1 LKLHQARAWGDF
13 SESLTQGQL
22 FVKHETIR
30 TISLLTFQISN
41 PRFPLDSAQLRH
53 LISRAVERLI
63 VDIALCIIAAWVVAV
78 AGQLFKQP
86 LLMAYL
92 LAGFAIGPHGFKWIT
107 EPQSID
113 TIAHIGLIL
122 LLFMIGLEMDL
133 KKMFSAGKAI
143 TVTAASQIFGC
154 IALGWLFFKIPG
166 FGENGLEAL
175 YLAVAAA
182 MSSTIIIVKIL
193 YDKHEL
199 ETLAG
204 RITLGVL
211 VLQDLLTIL
220 FLAIQPNLK
229 HPGVGILLMAFL
241 KVLLLV
247 GVAYLASRFLLPPV
261 FKFVARQPELV
272 LVGALAW
279 CFAVAG
285 FAGQLELS
293 VEMGALIAGV
303 MVSTFPYTLDVVAK
317 VTTLRDF
324 FVTLFFVGL
333 GMAIPLPTWSL
344 ILYMLLFSVF
354 LVISRLATVF
364 LPLYKMKM
372 GHRVSLLPAINLCQ
386 MSELS
391 LVLLSLGLHAG
402 DVSDR
407 SISIAAF
414 AFAFLAVDSTYAVF
428 GNETILRKASPWLKR
443 FGMPDLPESGTTTLR
458 KGTHEG
464 KRIFI
469 LGFCWTASSLLEEI
483 IKQKPTLLPEI
494 QVVDF
499 NPRVIQELRKRN
511 VSVVYGDISQR
522 DVLVHAGIGYAHI
535 IICTVPDMLLKGA
548 NNLRLLKQVRDL
560 NPTAKIIVHSEQL
573 SNVQAMYSAGA
584 SYVSAP
590 RLLEAADLVQVIEAA
605 DKDLLDQKRK
615 EQQEILKERSE
626 VIG

>member
-1 LKLHQARAWGDF
+1 
-13 SESLTQGQL
+13 
-22 FVKHETIR
+22 
-30 TISLLTFQISN
+30 
-41 PRFPLDSAQLRH
+41 
-53 LISRAVERLI
+53 VERLI
-63 VDIALCIIAAWVVAV
+63 IDIALCIIAAWVVAV

-92 LAGFAIGPHGFKWIT
+92 LAGFAIGPNGFRWVT
-107 EPQSID
+107 EPESIE

-143 TVTAASQIFGC
+143 SVTAATQIFGC
-154 IALGWLFFKIPG
+154 IALGWLFFRLPG
-166 FGENGLEAL
+166 FGDNWLEAL

-199 ETLAG
+199 ETLGG

-229 HPGVGILLMAFL
+229 HPAAGILLLAFG
-241 KVLLLV
+241 KVLVLV
-247 GVAYLASRFLLPPV
+247 GVAYLASRFLLPPI

-317 VTTLRDF
+317 VTSLRDF
-324 FVTLFFVGL
+324 FVTLFFVSL
-333 GMAIPLPTWSL
+333 GMRIPVPTWNL
-344 ILYMLLFSVF
+344 ILYMLIFSAF
-354 LVISRLATVF
+354 LVVSRLVTVF
-364 LPLYKMKM
+364 VPLYRMKL
-372 GHRVSLLPAINLCQ
+372 GHRISFVPAINLCQ

-391 LVLLSLGLHAG
+391 LVLLTLGVQAG
-402 DVSDR
+402 DVSGH
-407 SISIAAF
+407 SISLAAF
-414 AFAFLAVDSTYAVF
+414 AFAFLAVDSTYAIF
-428 GNETILRKASPWLKR
+428 GSETLLRKASPWLKR
-443 FGMPDLPESGTTTLR
+443 LGLPDLPESGTTSVQR
-458 KGTHEG
+458 GEHEG
-464 KRIFI
+464 RRIFI

-483 IKQKPTLLPEI
+483 TKQKPTLLPEV

-499 NPRVIQELRKRN
+499 NPRVIEQLRKRG
-511 VSVVYGDISQR
+511 VHVVYGDISQR
-522 DVLVHAGIGYAHI
+522 DVLVHAGIGNAQI
-535 IICTVPDMLLKGA
+535 IICTLPDMLLKGA
-548 NNLRLLKQVRDL
+548 NNLRLLRQLREL
-560 NPTAKIIVHSEQL
+560 NPTAKIIVHAEQL
-573 SNVQAMYSAGA
+573 SGLPGLYSAGA

-605 DKDLLDQKRK
+605 DKNLLDEKKK

-626 VIG
+626 VIA